1 MQRVLT
7 LLGFSVL
14 LLLAWG
20 LLVLASAGGGNGI
33 RLYSDPNHFIVRQG
47 IWLVVSLPFLF
58 AAAKFDYHKWRE
70 LPWLTIIAYVVVVV
84 LMLVV
89 FLFPPV
95 NGSRRWVNL
104 GPVRLQPSEFA
115 KLLSVL
121 ATAVFLDRAG
131 WSIGKFWRGAVKA
144 VAIVGL
150 LMVLALGEPDFGATM
165 VIGLTGGVLFLVSG
179 MKIVHMLSLGAAGL
193 GVVGSLLALNANR
206 MNRILSWVKGMF
218 GDTMVGAASA
228 GVAGLTPK
236 EQAAIHQVDMALVAI
251 QNGGLTGVGFNR
263 SMQKLRYLP
272 EAHTDFIFAIG
283 AEEWGLFFSISL
295 LVLFTTF
302 FVCGMIVSV
311 RAPDRL
317 GRLLAF
323 GMTFLV
329 FFQAVFN
336 IGVVTKCL
344 PTKGLALPFI
354 SYGGTNLIT
363 AMVAVGVLFNIGLQI
378 ELPKPRP
385 RSTISPVFSKQGV

>member
-7 LLGFSVL
+7 LLGISVL
-14 LLLAWG
+14 ALLAWG
-20 LLVLASAGGGNGI
+20 LVVLASAGYGNGS
-33 RLYSDPNHFIVRQG
+33 RLHSDPSYFLYKQI
-47 IWLVVSLPFLF
+47 IWLGISLPCLF
-58 AAAKFDYHKWRE
+58 VAAKFDYHKWRE
-70 LPWLTIIAYVVVVV
+70 WPWLTIVSYTMVV
-84 LMLVV
+84 LLMSLV
-89 FLFPPV
+89 FFFPPI
-95 NGSRRWVNL
+95 NGSRRWVSI
-104 GPVRLQPSEFA
+104 GATRLQPSEFA
-115 KLLSVL
+115 KLMSVL

-131 WSIGKFWRGAVKA
+131 WVVGKFWRGAVRA
-144 VAIVGL
+144 VAIVTI
-150 LMVLALGEPDFGATM
+150 LMVLALAEPDFGATM
-165 VIGLTGGVLFLVSG
+165 VIGLTGGMLFLVSG
-179 MKIVHMLSLGAAGL
+179 MKFSHMGILGAAGL
-193 GVVGSLLALNANR
+193 CGVGSLLALNANR

-218 GDTMVGAASA
+218 GDAMMNAGGATTEMS
-228 GVAGLTPK
+228 VK
-236 EQAAIHQVDMALVAI
+236 EINAAHQADMALVAI

-283 AEEWGLFFSISL
+283 AEEWGLIFSISL
-295 LVLFTTF
+295 LVLFSVF
-302 FVCGMIVSV
+302 FVCGMIISA

-323 GMTFLV
+323 GMTFLI

>member
-1 MQRVLT
+1 MRRVLT
-7 LLGFSVL
+7 LLGISVL
-14 LLLAWG
+14 ALLSWG
-20 LLVLASAGGGNGI
+20 LVVLASASYGNGS
-33 RLYSDPNHFIVRQG
+33 RLHSNTGYFLYKQIV
-47 IWLVVSLPFLF
+47 WLFVSLPCLF
-58 AAAKFDYHKWRE
+58 AAVKFDYHKWRE
-70 LPWLTIIAYVVVVV
+70 WPWLTIAFYAVVV
-84 LMLVV
+84 LLMALV

-95 NGSRRWVNL
+95 NGSRRWVSM
-104 GPVRLQPSEFA
+104 GSVRLQPSEFA
-115 KLLSVL
+115 KLMSVF
-121 ATAVFLDRAG
+121 ASAVFLDRAG
-131 WSIGKFWRGAVKA
+131 WVVGKFWRGAVRA
-144 VAIVGL
+144 VAIVGV
-150 LMVLALGEPDFGATM
+150 LMALSLTEPDFGATM
-165 VIGLTGGVLFLVSG
+165 VIGLTGGVLFWVSG
-179 MKIVHMLSLGAAGL
+179 MKIAHMGILGAVGL
-193 GVVGSLLALNANR
+193 CGVGSLLAFNANR
-206 MNRILSWVKGMF
+206 MNRIFSWVKWMF
-218 GDTMVGAASA
+218 GETMVNAGGAATEMS
-228 GVAGLTPK
+228 LK
-236 EQAAIHQVDMALVAI
+236 EIATGHQSQMALVAI
-251 QNGGLTGVGFNR
+251 RNGGLTGVGFNR

-283 AEEWGLFFSISL
+283 AEEWGLIFSISL
-295 LVLFTTF
+295 LVLFSVF
-302 FVCGMIVSV
+302 FVCGMIISA

>member
-1 MQRVLT
+1 MRHVLT
-7 LLGFSVL
+7 LLGISVL
-14 LLLAWG
+14 ALLVWG
-20 LLVLASAGGGNGI
+20 LVVLASAGSENGL
-33 RLYSDPNHFIVRQG
+33 RLYKDASHFIVRQG
-47 IWLVVSLPFLF
+47 VWLAISLPFLLV
-58 AAAKFDYHKWRE
+58 AAKFDYHRWRE
-70 LPWLTIIAYVVVVV
+70 LPWLTISCYVLVV
-84 LMLVV
+84 LLMLTV

-95 NGSRRWVNL
+95 NGSRRWVIL

-131 WSIGKFWRGAVKA
+131 WMIGKFWRGAVRA
-144 VAIVGL
+144 VAIVGV
-150 LMVLALGEPDFGATM
+150 LMLLALGEPDFGATM
-165 VIGLTGGVLFLVSG
+165 VIGLTGGVLCLVSG
-179 MKIVHMLSLGAAGL
+179 MKVLHMMILGAAGL
-193 GVVGSLLALNANR
+193 CGVGTLLAFNANR

-218 GDTMVGAASA
+218 GDAVTDAAGATATLS
-228 GVAGLTPK
+228 PK
-236 EQAAIHQVDMALVAI
+236 ELAAAHQADMALVAI
-251 QNGGLTGVGFNR
+251 RNGGIMGQPYLK
-263 SMQKLRYLP
+263 SYQKMRYLP

-295 LVLFTTF
+295 LLLFSAF
-302 FVCGMIVSV
+302 FVCGMIISA

-323 GMTFLV
+323 GMTFLI

-354 SYGGTNLIT
+354 SYGGTNLIS
-363 AMVAVGVLFNIGLQI
+363 AMVAVGVLFNIGSQI

-385 RSTISPVFSKQGV
+385 RSTISTRFP